1 MESAEKARRLL
12 AEVLDI
18 GPDTVPSDA
27 SMETLP
33 AWDSLNHIR
42 LISRLEEEL
51 GRPIEGDEIV
61 SITDLPSLTAMLNS
75 ERA

>member
-18 GPDTVPSDA
+18 GTDALPSDA
-27 SMETLP
+27 SMDTLP
-33 AWDSLNHIR
+33 VWDSLNHIR

-51 GRPIEGDEIV
+51 GRPIEGGEIV
-61 SITDLPSLTAMLNS
+61 SITNLPSLAALLNA
-75 ERA
+75 ERP